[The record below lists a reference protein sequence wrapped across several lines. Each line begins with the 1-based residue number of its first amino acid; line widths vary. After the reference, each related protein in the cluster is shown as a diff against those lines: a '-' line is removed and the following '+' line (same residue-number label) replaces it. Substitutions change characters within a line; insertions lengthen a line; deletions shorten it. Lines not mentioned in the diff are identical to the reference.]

1 MIRINRPL
9 MPIFGDVR
17 AFRCQPCGYMVLL
30 QYPFELPSTIEA
42 APKPDAA

>member
-1 MIRINRPL
+1 

-30 QYPFELPSTIEA
+30 QYPFEPSSTIEV